1 MSHALTQEI
10 DRIRRTCILCGRC
23 TAACPSCAVGGI
35 DPMEIMAGGEEGLD
49 QCIVCGTCSQICRR
63 SDPFTVI
70 RMLIAIERGITVSD
84 AYRDTGF
91 ARAPAADRMIEPE
104 WTGQDACL
112 MSGCTVRAQA
122 PYLEHAG
129 TAAMDAVGVRPCP
142 LPDEGCCL
150 HPVQFIGMTEHER
163 RNAKKEMC
171 EGAGDR
177 DVVCICPGCSDELS
191 AVDEGAVDFIQF
203 LDARIG
209 DLPRF
214 KRTVAVAMEPGCS
227 AAPRA
232 KRMRAVLEAMN
243 CRVVNREWGCCGKSA
258 PVAGEL
264 MAMRERECEG
274 AEVIVVDG
282 PMCHVKYDAYDG
294 GIPVVHISELVAA
307 AAGRTETLGFHRIP
321 VPDLTGRSRFIE

>member
-1 MSHALTQEI
+1 MVRMASSVSYDSRPALRRPVFIEGLPGVGNIGKLAADLMSEQLGATRFARIYSDDLPPQVMI
-10 DRIRRTCILCGRC
+10 DDDCIAE
-23 TAACPSCAVGGI
+23 AACN
-35 DPMEIMAGGEEGLD
+35 ELW
-49 QCIVCGTCSQICRR
+49 
-63 SDPFTVI
+63 
-70 RMLIAIERGITVSD
+70 
-84 AYRDTGF
+84 Y
-91 ARAPAADRMIEPE
+91 ADI
-104 WTGQDACL
+104 
-112 MSGCTVRAQA
+112 
-122 PYLEHAG
+122 
-129 TAAMDAVGVRPCP
+129 
-142 LPDEGCCL
+142 
-150 HPVQFIGMTEHER
+150 
-163 RNAKKEMC
+163 
-171 EGAGDR
+171 GDR
-177 DVVCICPGCSDELS
+177 DIVCICPGCSDELS

-214 KRTVAVAMEPGCS
+214 ERTVAVAMEPGCS

-232 KRMRAVLEAMN
+232 KRMKAVLEAMN

-264 MAMRERECEG
+264 MAMRERECAG
-274 AEVIVVDG
+274 AEVIVVDC